1 MDVAISSNENNSN
14 TEILDNNEG
23 LRQRRG
29 TSTADNTTTG
39 GNTVSQTA
47 GSGESHGA
55 PWGLPIRRVR
65 HAEVV
70 LVDDVC
76 VAFDRYWL
84 RLRWPGGR
92 GGFAGYIALGKVT
105 EEPLW
110 LMNDAIPSR
119 TPLGKYWMAM
129 ICDGIIFVCGH
140 DRDELDVSPELVLQK
155 FAMSTIMTPIQ
166 VCKEETMMIESPVMT
181 WTMMTLPA
189 TMSRRTMPAPGHQSH
204 LNPRQP

>member
-1 MDVAISSNENNSN
+1 MPVYLCQPGALAAEPWRHGIQVYAAPFAMDVAVSSNENNSN

-29 TSTADNTTTG
+29 TSTADDTTAG

-47 GSGESHGA
+47 GSGESHVA

-119 TPLGKYWMAM
+119 NPLGKYWMAM
-129 ICDGIIFVCGH
+129 ICDGITFCMWSS
-140 DRDELDVSPELVLQK
+140 L
-155 FAMSTIMTPIQ
+155 
-166 VCKEETMMIESPVMT
+166 
-181 WTMMTLPA
+181 
-189 TMSRRTMPAPGHQSH
+189 
-204 LNPRQP
+204 